1 MILAFDVGNSE
12 TTVALFEGER
22 ERAHWRLVTDAKRT
36 HDELGALL
44 HSLVAGSGIEL
55 KSIEGAALAS
65 VVPAVTAPLSAAA
78 KRWLGVEPRIIDG
91 KSPLPITLEVDEPM
105 TVGADRIANTL
116 AAKELIGGDVVVV
129 DLGTAT
135 TFDCVTKDGAFIGGA
150 ISPGIRTAAD
160 MLTLKTAKLP
170 ATELVAPKRAIGTR
184 TEECIQAGVV
194 LYNADAIDGMVA
206 RVRAEWPGGRRP
218 VCVATGGLAPMFQRL
233 CKSFDRVE
241 PLLTL
246 HGIRLAYGYMA
257 GPSRSPAP
265 RGPRGPKRK

>member
-12 TTVALFEGER
+12 TTVALFDGAR

-36 HDELGALL
+36 QDELGALL
-44 HSLVAGSGIEL
+44 HSLLVGSGVEL
-55 KSIEGAALAS
+55 RGIEGAALAS
-65 VVPAVTAPLSAAA
+65 VVPAVTGPLGAAA
-78 KRWLGVEPRIIDG
+78 KRWLGVEPLVIDG

-218 VCVATGGLAPMFQRL
+218 VCVATGGLAHMFEPL
-233 CKSFDRVE
+233 CQSFDRVE

-257 GPSRSPAP
+257 SAGTDREKP
-265 RGPRGPKRK
+265 RAGARKRK